1 MRCELCGATATKGRR
16 CGDCQ
21 SIPGMKLADENERE
35 ELRAYHEQ
43 LRQARGK
50 DLDHLLATGPLP
62 DDPQCLTD
70 AGLAMVPMIES
81 SEACARLEAIVA
93 KLRLAP
99 RSATVA
105 SALRDLEEKLARQR
119 ATDRKFMIGCVAFF
133 GALAVAGL
141 MVLAWWLFVER

>member
-70 AGLAMVPMIES
+70 AGLAMVPILNVSLAAKELFTGSFPLGHLAITFVSTCVFAGIALLAAFRMFQTES
-81 SEACARLEAIVA
+81 VLF
-93 KLRLAP
+93 
-99 RSATVA
+99 
-105 SALRDLEEKLARQR
+105 RD
-119 ATDRKFMIGCVAFF
+119 
-133 GALAVAGL
+133 
-141 MVLAWWLFVER
+141 